1 MFFLNSVTRVSEDG
15 RGWFASPCG
24 GTKPWPVFRIVF
36 GSEGPFRGQVTN
48 AGLVCLRTEFFL
60 RAVML
65 HEVKHPWFISV
76 ERERSN
82 IAPKLKASPRE
93 LRPLRYS
100 FASLRMTV

>member
-1 MFFLNSVTRVSEDG
+1 
-15 RGWFASPCG
+15 
-24 GTKPWPVFRIVF
+24 
-36 GSEGPFRGQVTN
+36 
-48 AGLVCLRTEFFL
+48 
-60 RAVML
+60 ML

-82 IAPKLKASPRE
+82 IAPKLKASPRG